1 MGLGLL
7 AWDRLPVWARR
18 WRLISSGARK
28 RRLQLTRGFSLR
40 ERVMVRGTCSL
51 RVRGREIVLID
62 AIKGC
67 VTAESLS
74 CAI

>member
-28 RRLQLTRGFSLR
+28 RRLQLTRGFFFER
-40 ERVMVRGTCSL
+40 EGNGERYLFLACS
-51 RVRGREIVLID
+51 R
-62 AIKGC
+62 A
-67 VTAESLS
+67 
-74 CAI
+74 